1 MVKLLPYSYDRVF
14 PRSSRYGF
22 LPWNLY
28 LQHYTR
34 HEWTY
39 QDKSHLPATELI
51 SAELFVPARAE
62 RPFYFPIH
70 KLRLPTPGSTDYDS
84 DPPDLHLTPESRSRD
99 LTPDP
104 EPHTS
109 VPPELPRTPP
119 SAPVSRPEDSATES
133 PFSATLGTSPENPFV
148 STNLT
153 LGPCE
158 HLSTEVGGE
167 DNDEAGD
174 LIEIQ
179 TEDK

>member
-14 PRSSRYGF
+14 PQSSRYGF
-22 LPWNLY
+22 LPWDLY
-28 LQHYTR
+28 LQRYTR

-70 KLRLPTPGSTDYDS
+70 KLWLPTPGSTDYDS
-84 DPPDLHLTPESRSRD
+84 DSPDLHLTPESRSRN

-109 VPPELPRTPP
+109 VSPELPHTPP
-119 SAPVSRPEDSATES
+119 SIPVSHPESSATES
-133 PFSATLGTSPENPFV
+133 PLSVTLGTSPENPFV
-148 STNLT
+148 SPVLT
-153 LGPCE
+153 KPHHSSL
-158 HLSTEVGGE
+158 
-167 DNDEAGD
+167 
-174 LIEIQ
+174 
-179 TEDK
+179 